1 LSEYIEKIDY
11 MPHAEVVK
19 VQQQSQILLLL
30 INNSPNAKS
39 ILTGKFF
46 EYLAARRPIV
56 CIGPPDGDA
65 AVILKETNSGLVADF
80 HDVQMMKENIMTY
93 YDQYKSGKLV
103 SESRNIEKYSRKELT
118 KSLSEIM
125 KRVIKK

>member
-1 LSEYIEKIDY
+1 
-11 MPHAEVVK
+11 
-19 VQQQSQILLLL
+19 LLL
-30 INNSPNAKS
+30 INNTSNAKS

-56 CIGPPDGDA
+56 CIGPADGDA
-65 AVILKETNSGLVADF
+65 ATILNETNSGLVADF
-80 HDVQMMKENIMTY
+80 HDVQTMKENIMTY
-93 YDQYKSGKLV
+93 YDRYKSGKLV

-125 KRVIKK
+125 NRIAKK